1 MKYVL
6 GFSACGGLCDESQ
19 VTTATKGGVAVK
31 CLV

>member
-1 MKYVL
+1 MCLVL
-6 GFSACGGLCDESQ
+6 VPVGVFVMVTQ